1 MEAMTRKRAEV
12 WSTYR
17 KLMANLV
24 PALAFVPVF
33 AIGLMLYQRG
43 QHTAALAFLI
53 ASPIVGL
60 VAVNFLGLYQNSQM
74 KLELRGLL
82 GKEDAEPIFVG
93 FSRPGSISALDPHDD
108 LGWLVVGTRSV
119 KFFGEKGAYDLPWS
133 DIRAVRFRPNVHT
146 LLGLG
151 RWISFEGLK
160 DGKQLRMMVEPRVHS
175 TLLANKREGARLLR
189 KLRALIPPTASNI

>member
-1 MEAMTRKRAEV
+1 MEAMTKKHAEV

-33 AIGLMLYQRG
+33 AVGLMLYQG
-43 QHTAALAFLI
+43 GNHIAALGFLI
-53 ASPIVGL
+53 ASPVVGL
-60 VAVNFLGLYQNSQM
+60 IAVNFLGLYQNSQM
-74 KLELRGLL
+74 KQELRRIL
-82 GKEDAEPIFVG
+82 GKEDAGPIFVG
-93 FSRPGSISALDPHDD
+93 FSRPGSVSALDPHDD

-119 KFFGEKGAYDLPWS
+119 KFLGEKGAYELPWS
-133 DIRAVRFRPNVHT
+133 DIRGVRFRPNVHT

-160 DGKQLRMMVEPRVHS
+160 DGKHLRLMVEPRVFS

-189 KLRALIPPTASNI
+189 KLRALIPSHGE